1 MVAVPAAEVLGVVRE
16 AARCGVRALLVVSAG
31 FSDSDEPE
39 GCEREEAVL
48 DAVRAHGLRLV
59 GPNALGVVNTEPGVS
74 LHALI
79 GRVGVAPG
87 GLALSS
93 QSGALGLA
101 LLGHAA
107 ARGLGISSFVALGNR
122 ADVSTNDLLEHWADD
137 ERTAVVALYMESFGN
152 PRRFSQVSRRVS
164 RRKPILA
171 VKGGRGRLL
180 DDAAT
185 DALFR
190 QAGVLRVET
199 TQTLFDAAELLERQ
213 PLPGG
218 RRVGVVT
225 NSGGLGVVAAD
236 ACAARGLELAAPGE
250 QTRARLAAA
259 LPGADRLGNP
269 IDLGVRAPVADDLE
283 AIAALLDDEHVDAVL
298 VLHVELGSG
307 DPAERLQALEAATRD
322 AAKPVLACVVGAGG
336 ELPRRA
342 RWRVPNYRFPEAAV
356 RALGLAADRRDWL
369 SRPLGQAPV
378 VEGLD
383 LEAARAVAAAAGEGA
398 LEDGRARA
406 LLSAVG
412 IEPGAGVDVRMV
424 ADPDLGPLIGVGRA
438 VAPRAAHRRRC
449 RRARPWRPGA
459 ARRRRAPGRPR
470 GWRPGPRRRRARP
483 AGRHPGP
490 GGATPAREDVV
501 SKNALMSRYDQ
512 LCAEHEWKVPERYNI
527 AADVCDKH
535 ARDKQAMVWERFDG
549 ARRDVSWGEL
559 QDLSNQAANVL
570 REHGVERGERVAV
583 VLPPTPETAAVFFG
597 TWKNAGI
604 LLSMSV
610 LYGDDGIAHR
620 LRDSQPRVLVTDKAN
635 VGALRPVAGRRDP
648 RSSTTGCSTAP
659 RPTSRRPTPPPTTRR
674 SSTTRAAPPAWPRA
688 SSTRIATCSRTRS
701 SSTATRS
708 RTASASTAWG
718 SGRGRPASRRC
729 SGRGAWA
736 PSRSSCSA
744 RAASTLP
751 SSWTSS
757 AATRS
762 RTSSRPRRRCGR

>member
-1 MVAVPAAEVLGVVRE
+1 VARDYAHADGDARVTLLAHLDGRVVAVAGYDRLNEPTAAEVAFAVADEMHGRGLATRLLEQLAEIAASRSITRFDAAVMAGNRAMLGVFAGAGFDTRRQTDYGEVYLTLDLRPTERYEERRADRTHVAAVASLRPLLAPASVAVVGASDREDSVGGAIYRDIVGGGFAGVAVPVHPDGGVVASARAARSLSELPEAPELAVIAVPAAEVLRVVHE

-39 GCEREEAVL
+39 GREREEAVL

-137 ERTAVVALYMESFGN
+137 ARTAVVALYMESFGN

-171 VKGGRGRLL
+171 VKGGRGRTL

-213 PLPGG
+213 PLPHG

-269 IDLGVRAPVADDLE
+269 IDLGVRAPVADDIE

-298 VLHVELGSG
+298 VLHVELGAG
-307 DPAERLQALEAATRD
+307 DPAQRLQALEDATRD

-336 ELPRRA
+336 ELPRRVS
-342 RWRVPNYRFPEAAV
+342 WRVPNYRFPEAAV

-383 LEAARAVAAAAGEGA
+383 LEAARAVAAAAGEGP
-398 LEDGRARA
+398 LDEQQARA

-412 IEPGAGVDVRMV
+412 VDPGATADARMV
-424 ADPDLGPLIGVGRA
+424 ADPDLGPLIGVGAQWRL
-438 VAPRAAHRRRC
+438 APLTDVDADELAS
-449 RRARPWRPGA
+449 GA
-459 ARRRRAPGRPR
+459 PELR
-470 GWRPGPRRRRARP
+470 
-483 AGRHPGP
+483 
-490 GGATPAREDVV
+490 DVV
-501 SKNALMSRYDQ
+501 VRLAALADG
-512 LCAEHEWKVPERYNI
+512 VPT
-527 AADVCDKH
+527 
-535 ARDKQAMVWERFDG
+535 
-549 ARRDVSWGEL
+549 L
-559 QDLSNQAANVL
+559 
-570 REHGVERGERVAV
+570 
-583 VLPPTPETAAVFFG
+583 AAVG
-597 TWKNAGI
+597 
-604 LLSMSV
+604 L
-610 LYGDDGIAHR
+610 H
-620 LRDSQPRVLVTDKAN
+620 PPLVTL
-635 VGALRPVAGRRDP
+635 G
-648 RSSTTGCSTAP
+648 
-659 RPTSRRPTPPPTTRR
+659 PPPQRQ
-674 SSTTRAAPPAWPRA
+674 RAKTW
-688 SSTRIATCSRTRS
+688 
-701 SSTATRS
+701 
-708 RTASASTAWG
+708 
-718 SGRGRPASRRC
+718 
-729 SGRGAWA
+729 
-736 PSRSSCSA
+736 
-744 RAASTLP
+744 
-751 SSWTSS
+751 
-757 AATRS
+757 
-762 RTSSRPRRRCGR
+762 